1 MKKWEY
7 FSLEEIREFTK
18 NSNSIHE
25 LAIKIGYSPNSGS
38 GATSIK
44 KMIEQLKLDTS
55 HFTEQVW
62 NKGKIDLSKFKS
74 GCLPPK
80 TALKN
85 LIALRGHK
93 CEKCHL
99 ELWDSQL
106 IPLQVHHID
115 GDRYNNQLNNLQLL
129 CPNCHALTDNFGI
142 KNYNTNKPYIS
153 DEKFIE
159 VLKQSTSIFNALVT
173 LGMNTSGTNYR
184 RAYRLKEENNIH
196 FIISNKAPA
205 STSKSTSRSTSTST
219 SIKQNKC
226 YDCGKPIS
234 FNAFR
239 CIECDHKRQQKV
251 THPSREELKYL
262 IKNFPFTTIG
272 KQFGVSD
279 NAIRKWC
286 RTEKLPYKSSEIKL
300 YTDEKW

>member
-1 MKKWEY
+1 MEVDDMKRWEH

-25 LAIKIGYSPNSGS
+25 LAIKMGYSPNSGS
-38 GATSIK
+38 GAASIK

-55 HFTEQVW
+55 HFTGQVW
-62 NKGKIDLSKFKS
+62 NKDKIDLSKFKT

-115 GDRYNNQLNNLQLL
+115 GARYNNQLNNLQLL

-184 RAYRLKEENNIH
+184 RAYKLKEENNIQ
-196 FIISNKAPA
+196 FIVSNKA
-205 STSKSTSRSTSTST
+205 STST

-234 FNAFR
+234 SNAFR

-262 IKNFPFTTIG
+262 IKNLPFTTIG

-286 RTEKLPYKSSEIKL
+286 ITEKLPYKSSEIKL
-300 YTDEKW
+300 YTDEEWENL

>member
-1 MKKWEY
+1 MKKWEH

-18 NSNSIHE
+18 NSNSVHE

-38 GATSIK
+38 GADSIK

-55 HFTEQVW
+55 HFTGQAW
-62 NKGKIDLSKFKS
+62 NKNKIDLSKFKT

-85 LIALRGHK
+85 LIALRGHR
-93 CEKCHL
+93 CEKCKL
-99 ELWDSQL
+99 EQWDYQL

-115 GDRYNNQLNNLQLL
+115 GNRYNNQLSNLQLL

-142 KNYNTNKPYIS
+142 KNYNTNTPYIS

-159 VLKQSTSIFNALVT
+159 VLKESTSIFDALIT

-184 RAYRLKEENNIH
+184 RAYKLIEENNIQ
-196 FIISNKAPA
+196 FITSNK
-205 STSKSTSRSTSTST
+205 T

-226 YDCGKPIS
+226 CDCGKPIS
-234 FNAFR
+234 SNALR
-239 CIECDHKRQQKV
+239 CIECDHKRQQKII
-251 THPSREELKYL
+251 HPSREELKYL
-262 IKNFPFTTIG
+262 IRNFPFTKIG

-286 RTEKLPYKSSEIKL
+286 ITEKLPYKSSEIKL
-300 YTDEKW
+300 YTDEEWENL

>member
-1 MKKWEY
+1 MKKWEH

-25 LAIKIGYSPNSGS
+25 LATKIGYSPNSGS
-38 GATSIK
+38 GADSTK

-55 HFTEQVW
+55 HFTGQGW
-62 NKGKIDLSKFKS
+62 NKNKIDLSKFKT

-80 TALKN
+80 TTLKN
-85 LIALRGHK
+85 LILLRGHR
-93 CEKCHL
+93 CEKCNL
-99 ELWDSQL
+99 EQWESQP

-115 GDRYNNQLNNLQLL
+115 GNRYNNQLNNLQLL

-142 KNYNTNKPYIS
+142 KNYNTNNPHIS

-159 VLKQSTSIFNALVT
+159 VLKESTSIFNALVT

-184 RAYRLKEENNIH
+184 RAYKLKEENNIQ
-196 FIISNKAPA
+196 FIISNKVQM
-205 STSKSTSRSTSTST
+205 
-219 SIKQNKC
+219 KQNKC
-226 YDCGKPIS
+226 CDCGKPIS
-234 FNAFR
+234 SNALR
-239 CIECDHKRQQKV
+239 CIECDHKRQQKSI
-251 THPSREELKYL
+251 HPSREELKYL
-262 IKNFPFTTIG
+262 IRNFPFTKIG

-286 RTEKLPYKSSEIKL
+286 ITEKLPYKSSEIKL
-300 YTDEKW
+300 YTDEEWENL